1 MEGKIYIF
9 VTEVQQATTVIEPG
23 RRKLT
28 NAQSALF
35 RFQAEMEFCHSA
47 LEVETDG
54 PLSAFALLELKYQ
67 LLDIC
72 L

>member
-1 MEGKIYIF
+1 MGSEITIF
-9 VTEVQQATTVIEPG
+9 VTEVQQATVSESG
-23 RRKLT
+23 GRKLT

-35 RFQAEMEFCHSA
+35 RFQAEMEFRHSA

-54 PLSAFALLELKYQ
+54 PLSAFALLELQYQ
-67 LLDIC
+67 LLDMC

>member
-1 MEGKIYIF
+1 M
-9 VTEVQQATTVIEPG
+9 EPG
-23 RRKLT
+23 GRKLT

-35 RFQAEMEFCHSA
+35 RFQAEMEFRHSA

-54 PLSAFALLELKYQ
+54 PLSAFALLELQYQ
-67 LLDIC
+67 LLDMC

>member
-1 MEGKIYIF
+1 M
-9 VTEVQQATTVIEPG
+9 QQATVLEPG
-23 RRKLT
+23 GRKLT

-35 RFQAEMEFCHSA
+35 RFQAEMEFRHSA

-54 PLSAFALLELKYQ
+54 PLSAFALLELQYQ
-67 LLDIC
+67 LLDMC